1 MLNFN
6 YFYQDLNLCSG
17 NIQYAIMW
25 LPLHAWVQYLLYFVT
40 IPAILLDSV
49 YLQTFS
55 DTHAKFHVFSNFGH
69 FHVFFTALDYLT
81 QNWVQ
86 FIHFSSVEA

>member
-1 MLNFN
+1 M
-6 YFYQDLNLCSG
+6 CS
-17 NIQYAIMW
+17 Y
-25 LPLHAWVQYLLYFVT
+25 
-40 IPAILLDSV
+40 SV

-55 DTHAKFHVFSNFGH
+55 AIFAKFHVFSNFDY
-69 FHVFFTALDYLT
+69 FHMFPMTLDQLT